1 MTRLAA
7 ALVAPS
13 GILVVSSCS
22 HLVTADDFAQQV
34 SRGLTD
40 AGRGGRVLRA
50 AGAAADHPH
59 HAALPESAYL
69 KCLTL
74 QLD

>member
-1 MTRLAA
+1 M
-7 ALVAPS
+7 
-13 GILVVSSCS
+13 VSSCS
-22 HLVTADDFAQQV
+22 HLVTVDDFAQQV
-34 SRGLTD
+34 ARGLTD
-40 AGRGGRVLRA
+40 AGRHGRVLRS

-59 HAALPESAYL
+59 HPALPETAYL

>member
-40 AGRGGRVLRA
+40 AGRG
-50 AGAAADHPH
+50 AGCCEPPARRPII
-59 HAALPESAYL
+59 PI
-69 KCLTL
+69 T
-74 QLD
+74 QLCRNPRISNA